1 MKVFVFREGKR
12 YGPYSVEKLKEF
24 LLQGNFTV
32 EDLVCLDGE
41 TWQKISEVPGLTLE
55 EKPVALESSVEEQP
69 QVEPTPH
76 LEAKPDEVLP
86 EAVEEVQAVQEESS
100 DSTEGSKNK
109 RKILVWSGIGSF
121 VTALAVG
128 LFFFFSDNGGS
139 SGEGSDGDYFTKPI
153 EESNRFQKGATIV
166 AALLGEVLVTDPS
179 GVDGNSSGKRSAREG
194 EVLLPG
200 SLIETGSESEVI
212 LLFSNGHL
220 TTLGSDTKMSVDAF
234 VQEEFDGSEDKVGE
248 LKGEVS
254 PSRMKLDLDFGEM
267 IIDVKK
273 LNKESSLVI
282 TTEVGVVGIR
292 GTQFGVTSKDG
303 SVAVSVL
310 EGLVEFLDEKK
321 VVHAVEQEKR
331 LEAEKGEEPEI
342 VALSNEDRKR
352 MEAAI
357 SEAIRKTKD
366 LTLADLA
373 KCFDQAVM
381 RGASLPD
388 EDDPFMQLS
397 NWDKIE
403 VDWIKQ
409 AAMETEAAYDNK
421 FVEKRRDKEGNEITE
436 DSPNGYTG
444 YAKAGYTLPGGGRM
458 IFKVE
463 DGWVTLLKAWQ
474 DNDDLWRQN
483 NYSNGLM
490 HGMQRDWHYNKKN
503 QMMQEYK
510 KFNGNWVGVHTSW
523 NEDGTKNGE
532 TLFGAGLIGNS
543 ISRQYGSDGPYKG
556 KIVEETI
563 SKDGNVTVSTKWY
576 PNGQIKE
583 KGNIKNGMN
592 EGFWTKWYENGQ
604 KRYEATFA
612 PKGVNAVSWKPNGE
626 KCPDTNIVDG
636 NGVWVTYKDD
646 GSDDRRLTYKN
657 GKIIKF

>member
-12 YGPYSVEKLKEF
+12 YGPYSVEKLKDF
-24 LLQGNFTV
+24 LQQGNFTV

-76 LEAKPDEVLP
+76 LEVKPDEVLP
-86 EAVEEVQAVQEESS
+86 EVVEEVQAVQEESS

-166 AALLGEVLVTDPS
+166 AALLGEVSVTDPS
-179 GVDGNSSGKRSAREG
+179 SVDGNSSGKRSAREG

-220 TTLGSDTKMSVDAF
+220 TTLGSDAKMSVDAF
-234 VQEEFDGSEDKVGE
+234 VQEELDGSEDKVGE

-381 RGASLPD
+381 RGAVLPD

-409 AAMETEAAYDNK
+409 AAGFENGYDEK
-421 FVEKRRDKEGNEITE
+421 FVEKRRDKAGKEINE

-444 YAKAGYTLPGGGRM
+444 YAKAGYTLDKGGRL
-458 IFKVE
+458 IFKLE
-463 DGWVTLLKAWQ
+463 DGWVTLLKGWQ

-483 NYSNGLM
+483 NYSKGLM
-490 HGMQRDWHYNKKN
+490 HGMQRDWHFNKKN

-510 KFNGNWVGVHTSW
+510 KFNGNWVGVHTIW

-532 TLFGAGLIGNS
+532 TLYGAGLIGNS
-543 ISRQYGSDGPYKG
+543 IYREYGSAGPYKG
-556 KIVEETI
+556 KIFEEKI
-563 SKDGNVTVSTKWY
+563 FKDDKVTVSTKWY
-576 PNGQIKE
+576 PNGKIKE
-583 KGNIKNGMN
+583 KGNVKNGMKEGLWIYNN
-592 EGFWTKWYENGQ
+592 EDGTESRRK
-604 KRYEATFA
+604 TH
-612 PKGVNAVSWKPNGE
+612 GE
-626 KCPDTNIVDG
+626 PVVED
-636 NGVWVTYKDD
+636 
-646 GSDDRRLTYKN
+646 
-657 GKIIKF
+657 